1 MAYIAPNSRVE
12 FFKNMGLN
20 NNFDDT
26 LFFSSLTAKND
37 YFHSISSSLDSPYR
51 VGYADALTYARE
63 QRGFIRVELPMS
75 TMLSASYMRYKN
87 TSYENFWFYAFV
99 KNVEYI
105 NDNCTQVNFEIDPMM
120 TWMGVFSL
128 NECFIERQ
136 HTLGD
141 GIGANICGEGLD
153 LGEYVCEGSSM
164 TAFFGSNK
172 IGLYK
177 AMDKKDISEGI
188 LPYPM
193 SQGTYAPVIRYFYP
207 LDNSGIT
214 TLNDYIT
221 RLTNDNRETEVFTMK
236 LVPEHWTDTS
246 YTSSPPTDTFSVT
259 KPYTTI
265 AGYTPRNKKLFTY
278 PFKYL
283 QVENCE
289 GDSTVYKYEY
299 FETLPDTVS
308 SGEAYFQIMGS
319 AVTPE
324 INIMCTPKNYKGE
337 EYCWNES
344 INMRNFPN
352 VAWNVDGYKAY
363 IAQRDSTIY
372 GNTIAN
378 SITGAATGALH
389 GAAFGGTGGATA
401 GAILGAI
408 GGLTSGMTN
417 IFSDVINEMAGDKIP
432 TRVPNETKGNP
443 ESNLMVQ
450 SNNKNFYFRRMCIT
464 KNYAM
469 MIDSFF
475 DMYGYAIRSH
485 GTPNMNARPYW
496 TYVKTSGCS
505 VDGAIPADDA
515 SAIEKIFNH
524 GVRFWKNH
532 THIGRYF
539 DFDNRVQ

>member
-1 MAYIAPNSRVE
+1 MAYVAPNSRVE

-26 LFFSSLTAKND
+26 LFFSSLKAKND

-120 TWMGVFSL
+120 TWMGVFAL

-153 LGEYVCEGSSM
+153 LGDYICEDSST

-172 IGLYK
+172 VGFYKTLNTSEDGL
-177 AMDKKDISEGI
+177 IQ
-188 LPYPM
+188 YPI
-193 SQGTYAPVIRYFYP
+193 SQGTYVPLVRYFYA
-207 LDNSGIT
+207 LTSHDLTYLQDIIDNLIEHH
-214 TLNDYIT
+214 
-221 RLTNDNRETEVFTMK
+221 REDEILTMK
-236 LVPEHWTDTS
+236 LVPEHWCNTADT
-246 YTSSPPTDTFSVT
+246 TPPTDTFSVT
-259 KPYTTI
+259 KPYSTI

-289 GDSTVYKYEY
+289 GESTVYKYEY
-299 FETLPDTVS
+299 FNTLPDTVS

-319 AVTPE
+319 ACTPE
-324 INIMCTPKNYKGE
+324 VNIMCTPKDYKGE
-337 EYCWNES
+337 QYAWNES
-344 INMRNFPN
+344 ISMRNFPS

-363 IAQRDSTIY
+363 IAQRDSTLF
-372 GNTIAN
+372 GNVVSGAL
-378 SITGAATGALH
+378 TGAASGALTGVVH
-389 GAAFGGTGGATA
+389 GGLGGAVA
-401 GAILGAI
+401 GATLGATRDVV
-408 GGLTSGMTN
+408 GSLSPVL
-417 IFSDVINEMAGDKIP
+417 SDVINELSGSMTPA
-432 TRVPNETKGNP
+432 RVPNETKGSAD
-443 ESNLMVQ
+443 SNLMVQ
-450 SNNKNFYFRRMCIT
+450 SNTKNFYFRRMSIT

-496 TYVKTSGCS
+496 TYVKTAGCS